1 MKKISKGIVK
11 SRYFIFILSLILLV
25 PAFFGYINTRV
36 NYDILSYLPKD
47 IETMIGQDI
56 LSEEFGTGA
65 FSMIVV
71 EDLPYK
77 DVSKLKEKIEDVDHV
92 KKVLWYDSFV
102 DISIPIELLPTN
114 LKDAFDSGDATM
126 MVVMYDTTM
135 SADETMDAIERIRD
149 VTASQCFISGMSA
162 VVTDTKNLSGK
173 ETPIYVVLAVILCS
187 IILSLTMD
195 SYLIPVFFL
204 LSIGIAIVYNL
215 GTNIFMGQISYI
227 TKALAA
233 VLQLG
238 VTLDYSIFLWH
249 SYEEEQQKTNGDKH
263 EAMANAITATFSSV
277 VGSSVTTI
285 AGFIAL
291 CFMSFTLGLDLG
303 IVMAKGVLLGVVG
316 CVTIL
321 PSMILIFDKVLEK
334 SKHKPFIPQLRISKF
349 VAKHYLFIAILFV
362 ALWIPAVYGYQRTQV
377 YYNLDSTLP
386 ETLDCIQANMKLN
399 ENFNMNTMHMV
410 LFDTSIPT
418 TEKAKMANE
427 MKEVD
432 GVKAVLGIDA
442 LVGPLIPDEMIPDNL
457 KSELINSG
465 YELMMITSEYKVA
478 SDEVNMQCDALEKI
492 VKKYDTKGMLIGEAP
507 CTRDLIKITDK
518 DFKTVSIVSIGVIF
532 LIIAVVF
539 KSISLPFILV
549 LTIEFAIYVNM
560 GLPYYIGSVIP
571 FIASIVIGTIQLG
584 STVDYAI
591 LMTNRYKVERNGGLN
606 KQEAVTIA
614 HQSSIQ
620 SIMVSALSFFAATF
634 GVGVYSDIDMISQLC
649 TLMARGAIISMFTV
663 LLVLPAM
670 LIIFDKMICMTSIG
684 IGPKSKKKS
693 I

>member
-1 MKKISKGIVK
+1 M
-11 SRYFIFILSLILLV
+11 
-25 PAFFGYINTRV
+25 
-36 NYDILSYLPKD
+36 
-47 IETMIGQDI
+47 
-56 LSEEFGTGA
+56 
-65 FSMIVV
+65 
-71 EDLPYK
+71 
-77 DVSKLKEKIEDVDHV
+77 
-92 KKVLWYDSFV
+92 
-102 DISIPIELLPTN
+102 
-114 LKDAFDSGDATM
+114 
-126 MVVMYDTTM
+126 
-135 SADETMDAIERIRD
+135 
-149 VTASQCFISGMSA
+149 
-162 VVTDTKNLSGK
+162 
-173 ETPIYVVLAVILCS
+173 
-187 IILSLTMD
+187 
-195 SYLIPVFFL
+195 
-204 LSIGIAIVYNL
+204 
-215 GTNIFMGQISYI
+215 
-227 TKALAA
+227 
-233 VLQLG
+233 
-238 VTLDYSIFLWH
+238 
-249 SYEEEQQKTNGDKH
+249 
-263 EAMANAITATFSSV
+263 
-277 VGSSVTTI
+277 
-285 AGFIAL
+285 
-291 CFMSFTLGLDLG
+291 
-303 IVMAKGVLLGVVG
+303 
-316 CVTIL
+316 
-321 PSMILIFDKVLEK
+321 
-334 SKHKPFIPQLRISKF
+334 
-349 VAKHYLFIAILFV
+349 
-362 ALWIPAVYGYQRTQV
+362 
-377 YYNLDSTLP
+377 
-386 ETLDCIQANMKLN
+386 
-399 ENFNMNTMHMV
+399 
-410 LFDTSIPT
+410 
-418 TEKAKMANE
+418 
-427 MKEVD
+427 D

-442 LVGPLIPDEMIPDNL
+442 LVGPLIPDEMIPDNV

-591 LMTNRYKVERNGGLN
+591 LMTNRYKVERNGGLD